1 MICCSNHRLC
11 FKSKDMIYV
20 YIFIYI
26 GVLGSKV
33 WEIVI
38 DCFCFHIHNT
48 TRDYQIT
55 HFSRGLPLKCQCAH
69 KSLVNYL
76 SCKFL
81 FTRYVCVCVCV
92 CTCARVLSCSVV
104 SDSVTP
110 WTVAHQV
117 PVSMVFPRQEYWNG
131 SPFPLP
137 GDLLDSGIKPVSP
150 ATPALAGRF
159 FYHSTTWEA

>member
-1 MICCSNHRLC
+1 MC
-11 FKSKDMIYV
+11 
-20 YIFIYI
+20 
-26 GVLGSKV
+26 
-33 WEIVI
+33 
-38 DCFCFHIHNT
+38 
-48 TRDYQIT
+48 
-55 HFSRGLPLKCQCAH
+55 
-69 KSLVNYL
+69 
-76 SCKFL
+76 
-81 FTRYVCVCVCV
+81 VCVCVCV

-137 GDLLDSGIKPVSP
+137 GDLLDPGIKPVSP

-159 FYHSTTWEA
+159 FYHCTT